1 MSTSQR
7 DPIEVSVEHTID
19 FFDAFAPS
27 YEEWAGG
34 LHRKVAGRVVELAA
48 PKRGEL
54 VLDVGTGT
62 GLVARGVA
70 PKVGKKG
77 SVIGIDVSPAM
88 LTIAH
93 SLSAGIG
100 NISYLLEPAEA
111 LVFKDGSFDLVT
123 LSEVLTYL
131 LDPEAALR
139 EIRRVLRPKGR
150 LVLSLH
156 RRSLGTEAQDT
167 FFEVL
172 NRFAT
177 AHFLSVPRLPAERAE
192 WGEPE
197 VLPALLA
204 AAGLEL
210 REATQLV
217 TGGRAGTPRQW
228 TDLMAGAGPLPHTV
242 LSVLGPKLRAD
253 LEAELAVEMERLG
266 DDAWRYHHAFTVA
279 IARPAKPPRQRP
291 GAPPPPR

>member
-1 MSTSQR
+1 
-7 DPIEVSVEHTID
+7 VEHTID
-19 FFDAFAPS
+19 FFEAFAPS

-34 LHRKVAGRVVELAA
+34 LHRKVAARVGELAA
-48 PKRGEL
+48 AKRGEA

-62 GLVARGVA
+62 GLVARGLA
-70 PKVGKKG
+70 AKVGKKG

-93 SLSAGIG
+93 ELSAGAA

-111 LVFKDGSFDLVT
+111 LVFKDASFDLVT

-131 LDPEAALR
+131 LDPEHALR

-156 RRSLGTEAQDT
+156 RRSLGTEAQNV
-167 FFEVL
+167 FFEVVD
-172 NRFAT
+172 RFAR

-197 VLPALLA
+197 VLPDILA
-204 AAGLEL
+204 QAGLEL
-210 REATQLV
+210 RETTQLV
-217 TGGRAGTPRQW
+217 TGGRAATPREW

-242 LSVLGPKLRAD
+242 LSVLGPKLRSD
-253 LEAELAVEMERLG
+253 LEAELAVEMDRLA
-266 DDAWRYHHAFTVA
+266 DDGWRYHHAFTVA
-279 IARPAKPPRQRP
+279 IARPAKALP
-291 GAPPPPR
+291 

>member
-1 MSTSQR
+1 MSTSQP

-34 LHRKVAGRVVELAA
+34 LHRKVAARVVELAL
-48 PKRGEL
+48 PKRGET

-70 PKVGKKG
+70 AKVGKKG
-77 SVIGIDVSPAM
+77 SVIGIDVAPAM
-88 LTIAH
+88 LSLAHELSSGQANIA
-93 SLSAGIG
+93 
-100 NISYLLEPAEA
+100 YLVQPAEA
-111 LVFKDGSFDLVT
+111 LVFKDESFDLVT

-131 LDPEAALR
+131 LDPPHALR

-156 RRSLGTEAQDT
+156 RRSLGTEAMDA
-167 FFEVL
+167 FFNVL
-172 NRFAT
+172 DSFARS
-177 AHFLSVPRLPAERAE
+177 HFLSVPRLPAERAD

-197 VLPALLA
+197 VLPSVLEP
-204 AAGLEL
+204 AGLEL
-210 REATQLV
+210 TQTTQLV
-217 TGGRAGTPRQW
+217 TGGRARTPREW

-242 LSVLGPKLRAD
+242 LSVLGPRLRSE
-253 LEAELAVEMERLG
+253 LEAALSVEMDQLG
-266 DDAWRYHHAFTVA
+266 DDGWRFHHAFTVA
-279 IARPAKPPRQRP
+279 VARPA
-291 GAPPPPR
+291 